1 MRALVVY
8 ESMYG
13 NTKEVA
19 EAVAAGLAELGG
31 IVVVEVGDAPHDLD
45 TGLDLLVVGGPTH
58 AHGMSRPQT
67 RQTAADNAPAGVIPS
82 RTGLREWLGALGRSR
97 PGLSAAAFDTRFD
110 KSRWLTGSAA
120 AGAARLLGRHHC
132 VVILPP
138 ESFYVEQKA
147 GPLAGGELDRAR
159 RWGEKLAA
167 RQTTVSGHH
176 PVP

>member
-19 EAVAAGLAELGG
+19 EAVAGGLAELGDT
-31 IVVVEVGDAPHDLD
+31 VVMEVGDAPDDLD
-45 TGLDLLVVGGPTH
+45 PGLDLLVVGGPTH
-58 AHGMSRPQT
+58 AHGMSRPQS
-67 RQTAADNAPAGVIPS
+67 RQSAADEVPAGVVPS

-110 KSRWLTGSAA
+110 KPRWLTGSAA
-120 AGAARLLGRHHC
+120 VGAARLLGHHHC
-132 VVILPP
+132 VLVVPP
-138 ESFYVEQKA
+138 ESFYVEHAA
-147 GPLAGGELDRAR
+147 GPLAHGELDRAR
-159 RWGEKLAA
+159 RWGEKLGT
-167 RQTTVSGHH
+167 RQASASGHH